1 MNRLSDEDVDRIARG
16 VVGKLVVWVVVIL
29 VAIWVAPVV
38 LIALL
43 NVMNEATRGLPEP
56 VRVAVS
62 AAVIAI
68 PIVLVIW
75 AWGRSNRS
83 R

>member
-1 MNRLSDEDVDRIARG
+1 MNRLSDEDVDRIARA

-29 VAIWVAPVV
+29 AAIWVAPVV

-56 VRVAVS
+56 VRVVAS

>member
-43 NVMNEATRGLPEP
+43 NVMDGATRGLPEP

-62 AAVIAI
+62 AAVIAV

-75 AWGRSNRS
+75 ASGRSNRS